1 MNRAV
6 VIPSPA
12 AVHIS
17 SDIDAIAL
25 LGVVCKGIQK
35 LKEVGL
41 TATDKIR
48 CVHCSVLMHMS
59 SLLSYSISRP
69 WT

>member
-1 MNRAV
+1 MNRCV
-6 VIPSPA
+6 VFISLA
-12 AVHIS
+12 AIHIS

-41 TATDKIR
+41 TVMPIAG
-48 CVHCSVLMHMS
+48 
-59 SLLSYSISRP
+59 
-69 WT
+69 